1 MFRLLSRDIEGKEG
15 TGGDMRGDCLDFV
28 GKRKKDRRVVR
39 FFEFV
44 ESGSES

>member
-15 TGGDMRGDCLDFV
+15 TGGDCLDFV
-28 GKRKKDRRVVR
+28 GKRKKDRRVDR